1 MAGGGGPVV
10 VDEAEAG
17 EVDGVDGE
25 GGRAIGEAGAL
36 GVEASGGVVVGPVAG
51 EIGGVWGFSVA
62 GGGGALLL
70 LLLLLQVVEGS
81 PTVELNRARIY
92 GMP

>member
-36 GVEASGGVVVGPVAG
+36 GVEASGGVAVGPVG
-51 EIGGVWGFSVA
+51 GGIGGVEGFSGA
-62 GGGGALLL
+62 AGGALL
-70 LLLLLQVVEGS
+70 QVLEGS
-81 PTVELNRARIY
+81 PAVELHRARIY